1 MPRRSRPPKR
11 KIKPDVRYHNVQLQ
25 SFINRV
31 MKRGK
36 KSTATRLVYDTFDLL
51 EKQSKKNPLE
61 VFQQALKNVSPVM
74 EVKPRR
80 VGGATYQVPMEVSV
94 DRQFALATRWILA
107 AARAR
112 SGRSF
117 SEKLAGELMDAYNN
131 TGSSIRK
138 RDETHKMAE
147 SNRAF
152 SHYRIGR

>member
-1 MPRRSRPPKR
+1 MPRRNRPQKR
-11 KIKPDVRYHNVQLQ
+11 KIKPDVRYNNVQLQ

-51 EKQSKKNPLE
+51 EKQSKKAPLE